1 MLVLALPLPL
11 PPQNLL
17 QVVMAAGPP
26 TWFWATLLVGVFA
39 ALSVLTIVLARFPAQ
54 RTPPALGQAAGEA
67 AEGSWAVARLAPDQ
81 LTAEMWVALLR
92 QEGVP
97 ALIKP
102 SDAVSFL
109 GTSSLGCRVLVPKER
124 LEEAEALLDAKPA
137 EETDGT

>member
-1 MLVLALPLPL
+1 MLVLALPPPL
-11 PPQNLL
+11 PPPNLL
-17 QVVMAAGPP
+17 LVVMAAGPP
-26 TWFWATLLVGVFA
+26 TWFWGTLLVGVFA
-39 ALSVLTIVLARFPAQ
+39 ALSVFTIMLARSPAQ
-54 RTPPALGQAAGEA
+54 RTPPPLGQAAGEA
-67 AEGSWAVARLAPDQ
+67 EEGSWAVARLAPDQ

-124 LEEAEALLDAKPA
+124 LEEAEAFLDAKPA
-137 EETDGT
+137 EEIDET